1 MEPSSLGDRFDQT
14 SFRSADTTSTAWD
27 EVDSS
32 GLTGGEC
39 NVEDGCYCIS
49 LLTNVIGCSKL
60 INDLLKQ
67 QRSLFAMK
75 NINVH
80 IKCK

>member
-14 SFRSADTTSTAWD
+14 SFRSADTTSTVWD

-60 INDLLKQ
+60 ISDLL
-67 QRSLFAMK
+67 
-75 NINVH
+75 NIL
-80 IKCK
+80 